1 MSSPAENRFQWLTAA
16 PAVLACSLAGIY
28 TLGAVSIFGQFLAA
42 DLDAVQTM
50 PLVPIDQILA
60 RGIGAIID
68 QAMLGLVAIGF
79 ALGISAIEDMRE
91 MRAKRLGK
99 ASASPSPGA
108 GASATTLGGGRLGLA
123 MPIAVLFGGFFLPF
137 GLVTTLGAGILAI
150 QAVIPK
156 ARDVLV
162 RSGHRKWRPA
172 AFPIGY
178 GCFLVVSALVGGFAR
193 PTPLPETT
201 LTRNDGEPIH
211 GSLVALNGS
220 NWFLANSAGRIM
232 NVPESAVAR
241 ATITY
246 SDQVDDESLFQMLKD

>member
-1 MSSPAENRFQWLTAA
+1 MPSRAEDRSHWFTAA

-68 QAMLGLVAIGF
+68 QALLGLVAIGF
-79 ALGISAIEDMRE
+79 AFGISAIEDLRE

-99 ASASPSPGA
+99 ASASPGPSAGA
-108 GASATTLGGGRLGLA
+108 GSSTLGGWLGLA
-123 MPIAVLFGGFFLPF
+123 VPIAMLFGGFLLPF
-137 GLVTTLGAGILAI
+137 GLVTALGAGILAI
-150 QAVIPK
+150 QAVIPR
-156 ARDVLV
+156 AREALV
-162 RSGHRKWRPA
+162 RRGHRKWRPA
-172 AFPIGY
+172 AFLIGY
-178 GCFLVVSALVGGFAR
+178 GFFLVVSALVGGFAR
-193 PTPLPETT
+193 PSPLPDAT
-201 LTRNDGEPIH
+201 LTRNVGEPIH

-220 NWFLANSAGRIM
+220 NWFLANSAGRIT

>member
-1 MSSPAENRFQWLTAA
+1 MGSRTEDKFRWISTA
-16 PAVLACSLAGIY
+16 PAILACSLAAIY
-28 TLGAVSIFGQFLAA
+28 ALGAISIFGQFLAA

-68 QAMLGLVAIGF
+68 QALLGLVAIGF

-99 ASASPSPGA
+99 ASTSPGLSA
-108 GASATTLGGGRLGLA
+108 GAGSSTLGGWLGLVV
-123 MPIAVLFGGFFLPF
+123 PIAVLFGGFFLPF
-137 GLVTTLGAGILAI
+137 GLVTALGAGILVI
-150 QAVIPK
+150 QTVIPR
-156 ARDVLV
+156 ARDALV
-162 RSGHRKWRPA
+162 RRGHRKWRPV
-172 AFPIGY
+172 AFLIGY
-178 GCFLVVSALVGGFAR
+178 GCFLVVSALVGGFSR
-193 PTPLPETT
+193 PSPLPDAT
-201 LTRNDGEPIH
+201 LTRKVGEPVH

-220 NWFLANSAGRIM
+220 NWFLANSAGRIT